1 MLLLI
6 GPAVAVI
13 GIVAVVFVMRHKSVE
28 KRSMYSARRSQIE
41 HKVRAARQRTL
52 APTRRAEKA
61 DKGRAI
67 EETASAAPVM
77 TYEATA
83 YASPPVAPPPA
94 KAPSPSAWD
103 SGPVT
108 TPVDA
113 PAYSPP
119 APAYEPPPAPAYE
132 PTPPPPADEPAPA
145 PPADEPPPAQP
156 AYEPTPPAYEPPPY
170 AAPSAQPEWTPSPPA
185 PIEPER
191 AAAGPASTSA
201 GAGASWSVVGESKAS
216 AESEPPTKKK
226 GARDVQTG
234 AWSLASGEAAGEEP
248 DEGPKKPSPVIAIAQ
263 YALLVVGLI
272 TVLIGV
278 VVTVAN
284 SHGG

>member
-52 APTRRAEKA
+52 APGRRAEKA
-61 DKGRAI
+61 DKGHSFD
-67 EETASAAPVM
+67 ETAAAAPVM

-94 KAPSPSAWD
+94 KAPSQSAWD
-103 SGPVT
+103 SPVT
-108 TPVDA
+108 TPVDT

-119 APAYEPPPAPAYE
+119 APAYEPPPAP
-132 PTPPPPADEPAPA
+132 
-145 PPADEPPPAQP
+145 P
-156 AYEPTPPAYEPPPY
+156 AYEPAQPPPQSPPAYEPAP
-170 AAPSAQPEWTPSPPA
+170 AAPAYEPPSYPAPAAQPEWTPSPPT

-191 AAAGPASTSA
+191 APAEPVSTPA

-216 AESEPPTKKK
+216 AEPEPAAKKK
-226 GARDVQTG
+226 RSKDVQTG
-234 AWSLASGEAAGEEP
+234 AWSLASGEAAGDQP
-248 DEGPKKPSPVIAIAQ
+248 DEEPKKPSAVIAIAQ
-263 YALLVVGLI
+263 YAVLVVGLVM
-272 TVLIGV
+272 VLIGV
-278 VVTVAN
+278 VVMVAN
-284 SHGG
+284 SHGS